1 MGYQTVGK
9 VDRTLKVP
17 PGRADTLFGGTT
29 MSANRV
35 LLVDD
40 DEIVRTALTGVLEQS
55 GFKITTA
62 ANVPEALKRIT
73 GDEPYDVLLSDLH
86 MPGAGDGLTVV
97 SAMKH
102 ANPRAVT
109 LLLSAFPEMTAAA
122 AAILQQT
129 DEILLKPVDTS
140 SLIDVIKQQLSSR
153 PPQKRIIETVA
164 TVLERETTSTIRAWH
179 ARIETEPWLMS
190 IPMTYDQRCSH
201 LPILFRDLIL
211 RLRSNQPI
219 GTKALSP
226 TGAAEH
232 GENRFR
238 QGYTAA
244 MLVEESRMLQV
255 SIFETLQKNLAFL
268 DYTVVLLGVM
278 TIADEV
284 DSQLSLAMRR
294 FSVNSLSAARAAGA

>member
-1 MGYQTVGK
+1 
-9 VDRTLKVP
+9 
-17 PGRADTLFGGTT
+17 

-40 DEIVRTALTGVLEQS
+40 DEVVRMTLTGVLEQA
-55 GFKITTA
+55 GFTITTA
-62 ANVPEALKRIT
+62 ANVPEALRLIT
-73 GDEPYDVLLSDLH
+73 GDESYDVLLSDLH

-97 SAMKH
+97 SAMRH
-102 ANPRAVT
+102 ANPTAVT

-129 DEILLKPVDTS
+129 DEILLKPVDAT

-153 PPQKRIIETVA
+153 PPPKRVIETVA
-164 TVLERETTSTIRAWH
+164 SILERETTNTIRAWH

-190 IPMTYDQRCSH
+190 IPMTYGQRCSH
-201 LPILFRDLIL
+201 LPVLFRDLIL

-255 SIFETLQKNLAFL
+255 SLFETLQKNLAFI

-284 DSQLSLAMRR
+284 DSQLSRAMQR
-294 FSVNSLSAARAAGA
+294 FSVESQSEARAAGA